1 MKFQMRTATAA
12 KVHFVPT
19 DLIYSGPIDM
29 TEFSLANYTVQDSID
44 SEEFFSFQIGGDVI
58 RDDEI
63 SPNRKSLK

>member
-44 SEEFFSFQIGGDVI
+44 SMEREC
-58 RDDEI
+58 
-63 SPNRKSLK
+63 SP

>member
-1 MKFQMRTATAA
+1 MTFIFQQCSMKFQMRTATAA

-44 SEEFFSFQIGGDVI
+44 SMEREC
-58 RDDEI
+58 
-63 SPNRKSLK
+63 SP